1 MKDVLNGPIKLD
13 NIKEVPSPEGEES
26 LALPDSS
33 SPKKKAEMVLQ
44 QYQANEYLMDA
55 QYVSYI
61 LIDSKNHQNSHL
73 PHQLWKLNPFEAGI
87 EPERTE
93 EDPTTVPYLAIA
105 MYYDGKK
112 VHRIKKL
119 PTYKKGQKE
128 PDNFA
133 SIALYNAHQNFP
145 NVASEFAELL
155 RATDGIDLA
164 PEGEDR
170 IIKYV
175 QKFGVK
181 GTKMPDKKLIS
192 RTNIDTG
199 SSVGVTSRAF
209 KQKSE
214 TVRLI
219 WINIFD
225 GEGQGY

>member
-1 MKDVLNGPIKLD
+1 
-13 NIKEVPSPEGEES
+13 
-26 LALPDSS
+26 
-33 SPKKKAEMVLQ
+33 
-44 QYQANEYLMDA
+44 
-55 QYVSYI
+55 
-61 LIDSKNHQNSHL
+61 
-73 PHQLWKLNPFEAGI
+73 
-87 EPERTE
+87 
-93 EDPTTVPYLAIA
+93 

-112 VHRIKKL
+112 VYRIKKL

-181 GTKMPDKKLIS
+181 GTKMPDKRLIS

-199 SSVGVTSRAF
+199 FSVGVTSEPSRKRA
-209 KQKSE
+209 K
-214 TVRLI
+214 R
-219 WINIFD
+219 
-225 GEGQGY
+225 